1 MFLQDYQTIA
11 NMATSAPSDK
21 NHHKVSLR
29 SRHNTSKNERPRY
42 LYHLANYHSMKL
54 ELQRVGWY
62 EVFYDSSSTACLERI
77 KEIINN
83 FKICPVTKVDSQK
96 KNHIYMEEQTVI
108 KN

>member
-1 MFLQDYQTIA
+1 MTDLMFLQDYQTIA

-42 LYHLANYHSMKL
+42 LYHLANYHSTKL

-62 EVFYDSSSTACLERI
+62 EVIYDSSSTACLEKI

-83 FKICPVTKVDSQK
+83 LISKFVALQK
-96 KNHIYMEEQTVI
+96 
-108 KN
+108 